1 MYYRDN
7 NGKIILEGYEGQNM
21 PVSYISNNLKTGII
35 VLGVLISLAILVF
48 IIYKIRMSYY
58 YRRSPY
64 FL

>member
-21 PVSYISNNLKTGII
+21 SVSYISNNLKTGII